1 MIWLCRIGAVAYVQ
15 ERMAF
20 QPLTPF
26 FHMLDVRPGDTG
38 HLERVAR
45 AVEALSIGVDHL
57 YAAYDCS
64 PLEQRDSVFPY
75 SLADERCSS
84 WLVQS

>member
-1 MIWLCRIGAVAYVQ
+1 MAYVQ

-26 FHMLDVRPGDTG
+26 FHMLDVRPGDTE
-38 HLERVAR
+38 HLETVAR
-45 AVEALSIGVDHL
+45 AVEALIIGVDYL

-64 PLEQRDSVFPY
+64 PLEQRDPVFPY